1 MRLVQNSMENKLPQK
16 KTVET
21 QTAGGVV
28 YNKNRHI
35 LVVNQRGNSWSL
47 PKGHIEHGEEKL
59 AAAIREIEEE
69 SGIIRLTY
77 IRELGQYTRYK
88 IGIDGMKEDISE
100 LKVIH
105 MFLFS
110 TDEMK
115 LKPIDPN
122 HPEAKWVYQDD
133 VEGLLTHPKD
143 KLFFRNIRPLLRK

>member
-1 MRLVQNSMENKLPQK
+1 MDKERIQK
-16 KTVET
+16 KTFET
-21 QTAGGVV
+21 VTAGGVV
-28 YNKNRHI
+28 VNKKGRI

-47 PKGHIEHGEEKL
+47 PKGHVEPGEEIL

-69 SGIIRLTY
+69 SGILRL
-77 IRELGQYTRYK
+77 IFLKELGNYKRYK
-88 IGIDGMKEDISE
+88 IGVDGIKEDRSE

-110 TDEMK
+110 TDEVK

-122 HPEAKWVYQDD
+122 HPEARWVYADD

-143 KLFFRNIRPLLRK
+143 KLFFRSIRPLLRK

>member
-1 MRLVQNSMENKLPQK
+1 MEK
-16 KTVET
+16 KPKQLKTIET

-28 YNKNRHI
+28 VSRIGRI

-47 PKGHIEHGEEKL
+47 PKGHIEPGEEKL

-69 SGIIRLTY
+69 SGILRLTF
-77 IRELGQYTRYK
+77 IRELGHYSRYK
-88 IGIDGMKEDISE
+88 IGIDGKKEDLSE

-105 MFLFS
+105 MFLFK
-110 TDEMK
+110 TDEVK

-122 HPEAKWVYQDD
+122 HPEAKWVFEDD

-143 KLFFRNIRPLLRK
+143 KLFFRSIRQFLRR